1 MASSSISLFGA
12 RKINL
17 KTQVIDPTDG
27 RDKYAYTR
35 VNFQDGNGSDIS
47 DVSAFQCNGIT
58 IEDADNLDVFFVK
71 NAEGKTRLEI
81 GLSDSALGIGDVER
95 TDAKTILDSTQE

>member
-17 KTQVIDPTDG
+17 KTEVIDPTDG

-58 IEDADNLDVFFVK
+58 IEDADNFDVFFVK
-71 NAEGKTRLEI
+71 DPDGKTRLEI
-81 GLSDSALGIGDVER
+81 NLPDSSFGRKKSIVEEVEIP
-95 TDAKTILDSTQE
+95 TKTQEV